1 MNAGPVTWDL
11 RTRSL
16 TTHDHTL
23 VMGIVNVTSDSFSDG
38 GLWLDPNDAIRHG
51 LVLGELGADI
61 VDVGAESTRPGA
73 SPVDATDEMARV
85 VPVVAALAAA
95 GLTVSVDTTK
105 PTVAAAAIAVG
116 AEIINDVTGL
126 VDPVMAEVCADAGT
140 GVVVMHMQGDP
151 RTMQVDPTYD
161 DVVAE
166 VAEFLERRVAAA
178 VAAGIAPSRVVV
190 DPGIGFGK
198 TFEHNLALLDG
209 LDRVGGGHPVLVGTS
224 RKRFLGTILDR
235 AGLPSAPGDRDAA
248 TGATVALAIARGV
261 FIVRVH
267 DVGGAVSVARTAD
280 AIVRVR

>member
-1 MNAGPVTWDL
+1 
-11 RTRSL
+11 
-16 TTHDHTL
+16 
-23 VMGIVNVTSDSFSDG
+23 
-38 GLWLDPNDAIRHG
+38 
-51 LVLGELGADI
+51 
-61 VDVGAESTRPGA
+61 
-73 SPVDATDEMARV
+73 
-85 VPVVAALAAA
+85 
-95 GLTVSVDTTK
+95 
-105 PTVAAAAIAVG
+105 
-116 AEIINDVTGL
+116 NDVTGL